1 MSERE
6 LQELAEIEQNDQVA
20 TVENDPFKPW
30 HIPQESMTY
39 NDLTKTAWY
48 QLWSANNADKLARI
62 QVTEF

>member
-20 TVENDPFKPW
+20 TVENDPWKAWETLPGT
-30 HIPQESMTY
+30 MTY
-39 NDLTKTAWY
+39 KDLTKTAWY
-48 QLWSANNADKLARI
+48 KLWRANNADKLARI